1 MTTINPYDENA
12 NRERLSKLRSRG
24 VDVWGSERVYI
35 DADVKLE
42 NIEPKSSIQ
51 NATLRG
57 SELQIGQGTSIGR
70 SGHALVE
77 NCQVGRNVQLG
88 TGSYIETTILDDA
101 CIRDYAEFRPGTL
114 VEEQV
119 TVAHSVA
126 LKNTVLTAT
135 VVTGSLINCC
145 DIFMGG
151 GTSRK
156 RHSEVGSGV
165 IHFNFDPRGDKWS
178 SLVGD
183 VRSALLRSDPIFI
196 GGQCGLVGP
205 VNIGFGAV
213 VAAGSIV
220 RKDVTKNQLYSE
232 TTKPQTAENF
242 DPEIYMGLQKKILST
257 AYIIGNL
264 WALDAWYRTVR
275 IPTSTD
281 REKFLYRS
289 ARKRLQL
296 HIEERI
302 RKINKVIAKLNRSIQ
317 KSTNLGDSKFRS
329 YQAEHHL
336 LIERSE
342 TLENVLTQS
351 AENFSAPK
359 GFMSAYETARLS
371 HSHLDAIQAVDEN
384 SAQQAA
390 QWLHE
395 IAYGY
400 TARVKNL
407 ITGPKR

>member
-1 MTTINPYDENA
+1 
-12 NRERLSKLRSRG
+12 
-24 VDVWGSERVYI
+24 
-35 DADVKLE
+35 
-42 NIEPKSSIQ
+42 
-51 NATLRG
+51 
-57 SELQIGQGTSIGR
+57 
-70 SGHALVE
+70 
-77 NCQVGRNVQLG
+77 
-88 TGSYIETTILDDA
+88 
-101 CIRDYAEFRPGTL
+101 
-114 VEEQV
+114 
-119 TVAHSVA
+119 
-126 LKNTVLTAT
+126 
-135 VVTGSLINCC
+135 
-145 DIFMGG
+145 
-151 GTSRK
+151 
-156 RHSEVGSGV
+156 
-165 IHFNFDPRGDKWS
+165 
-178 SLVGD
+178 
-183 VRSALLRSDPIFI
+183 
-196 GGQCGLVGP
+196 
-205 VNIGFGAV
+205 
-213 VAAGSIV
+213 
-220 RKDVTKNQLYSE
+220 
-232 TTKPQTAENF
+232 
-242 DPEIYMGLQKKILST
+242 MGLQKKILST